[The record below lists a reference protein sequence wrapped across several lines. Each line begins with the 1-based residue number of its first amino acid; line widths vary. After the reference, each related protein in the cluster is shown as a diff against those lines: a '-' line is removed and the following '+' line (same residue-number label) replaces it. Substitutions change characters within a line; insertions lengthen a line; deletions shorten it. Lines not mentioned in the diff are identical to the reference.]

1 MLSDI
6 YPELKKT
13 VENPEQWVYEFHV
26 LELRD
31 IEINVEKIIA
41 VTDTNYAELRKRAW
55 KFRLAGIPTLTS
67 GDKHSWSEWTNSV
80 PELKLWNPFRV
91 DNFFLFFFICVNTK
105 ALFMSCCYRLPFI
118 VRFCTKKYLVTSSA
132 QAADTCDTNK
142 SKCKHSYQNESRMF
156 LDYKLRI
163 YFITPLVTSLS
174 DFHSRPTQRNS
185 FFRSYNRWG
194 AKL

>member
-6 YPELKKT
+6 YAELKKT

-91 DNFFLFFFICVNTK
+91 DNFFLFFFH
-105 ALFMSCCYRLPFI
+105 LR
-118 VRFCTKKYLVTSSA
+118 KYKSVVHVLLLQTSFYCKILHILWHHLLKLLTLVTQTKVNA
-132 QAADTCDTNK
+132 NTDIKTNQE
-142 SKCKHSYQNESRMF
+142 CF
-156 LDYKLRI
+156 WTKLRI

>member
-91 DNFFLFFFICVNTK
+91 DNFFLFFFHLRKYKSVVHVLLLQTSFYCKMLYKKVSCDIICS
-105 ALFMSCCYRLPFI
+105 SCWHLWYKQKQMQTQL
-118 VRFCTKKYLVTSSA
+118 
-132 QAADTCDTNK
+132 
-142 SKCKHSYQNESRMF
+142 SKRIKNVSGLSWEFTLSR
-156 LDYKLRI
+156 
-163 YFITPLVTSLS
+163 
-174 DFHSRPTQRNS
+174 
-185 FFRSYNRWG
+185 RW
-194 AKL
+194 